1 MDPVLSSLFPVNQ
14 IGSDGFNWWIGQ
26 IESNKPGIG
35 PKESQ
40 DPKNSGRYRVRIVGQ
55 HLKDCDATPT
65 EELPWANVMM
75 PVTTPFT
82 DGGVTGATVDLRQ
95 GNWVIGFYMDPD
107 KQKPIIMGSIG
118 HTAGATLVKNLEN
131 DPNPEGTCKSFTTYF
146 DPNLNPYKHL
156 PLEEKNKSGGDKS
169 KDNSEYTK
177 VGQAGQIANA
187 VPDNQS
193 AAFYALFAENTSTN
207 PTGSKICVE
216 IANPKCGS
224 ESDLKGGL
232 KNILSEMLAANQQS
246 GGQLGSYYVSK
257 VNGELSNYIDHGR
270 KYIHK
275 AVRLLKSFLARVK
288 GEIVKL
294 IKDGVDKLVELALF
308 AETPI
313 TYSDPAPTVTTETTT
328 SFEVIGG
335 ETTDTTNFAPV
346 DELEAVGPVDPKL
359 DINPIGPVTK
369 KESRLKPVIDTIN
382 SVLDDLGCSMED
394 ITDQIAQ
401 WITDLLFN
409 FLMDAFN
416 AAACLVDTLIEG
428 ILNEI
433 LALLE
438 TLISTVLGPLQTLLS
453 VIANPIDLIGSAIN
467 QVLSLLGISCDGPG
481 TQCEKVTKECVD
493 CGSEETEDWLDKL
506 IEEIE
511 SGPSAGTSVCDD
523 AKKYPLPKETEIIF
537 VGGIF
542 DDPSPDD
549 QGIDSPVPTTSTTP
563 TSLTKSIIYS
573 CSDISV
579 VEGRPAV
586 FTITRSGNT
595 TVSSSIKYE
604 TISDSAVED
613 EDFIAPTT
621 GGTIG
626 FAPGEK
632 KKTIVYRTL
641 YDGKVE
647 GTEKFF
653 VRLTKAYT
661 PQGIKASFQD
671 KNIFQCEIQDYTI
684 ENLQPP
690 PTSPGT
696 PPVFSIPPIGS
707 SLPRPVRTSS
717 PAPSVVPI
725 VPKYKVTSDK
735 SFYFEEE
742 TITYTILTENI
753 PANTELSYTLS
764 GDIDENDIVGGELE
778 GTFTIVNNSAQVTI
792 VLANNN
798 DDTVEVFDD
807 EGNPVIEDVDDST
820 ERIIFSIDNTTASTT
835 ALIIG
840 ENTLEPYYFV
850 EADRVTVSEGETV
863 TYTITTKNV
872 ADGTILN
879 YTLSGDVT
887 RLDIVEYELTGSF
900 EINNNTA
907 EVKIII
913 AGDGELENSELLI
926 FTIDDTDASAS
937 VIILADPIPDE
948 VEEQTIVPTFFV
960 DTDKL
965 EYVEGETV
973 TYTIITTNVP
983 DGTILQY
990 SLLGDGITSQD
1001 IVGGELFGNFVVL
1014 NNRATVYVGLND
1026 DLTLE
1031 NSETLIFVINGTGAS
1046 AQVVV
1051 LGDPSEPIQT
1061 ILNVSDPCI
1070 SPPTAGKPITD
1081 GNGAI
1086 ISIPILDRGCPYKEP
1101 PRVIITGA
1109 GYGSSAIALLDND
1122 GRVSEV
1128 RVTRTGRGYV
1138 KNTSDVVGLTCVIDS
1153 YTLLSPGR
1161 GYTSEPDVY
1170 INGQLGIAKARINED
1185 GFVYSVEVLDRTK
1198 TFKDIPSIRI
1208 QGGGGFGARVL
1219 PSLNCLDKVELE
1231 RKGYAK
1237 IGTGKYID
1245 CP

>member
-26 IESNKPGIG
+26 IESNKND
-35 PKESQ
+35 
-40 DPKNSGRYRVRIVGQ
+40 DPKKSGRYRVRIVGQ

-75 PVTTPFT
+75 PVTTPFS

-95 GNWVIGFYMDPD
+95 GNWVIGFYMDAD

-131 DPNPEGTCKSFTTYF
+131 DPNPGGTCKSFTTYF
-146 DPNLNPYKHL
+146 DPKLDPYKHL
-156 PLEEKNKSGGDKS
+156 PLEEKNKSGGNTTKDTS
-169 KDNSEYTK
+169 KYTK

-187 VPDNQS
+187 VPENQT
-193 AAFYALFAENTSTN
+193 AAFYGLFAENTSTN

-224 ESDLKGGL
+224 ESDLRGGM

-275 AVRLLKSFLARVK
+275 AVRLVKSFLARVK

-294 IKDGVDKLVELALF
+294 IKSGVDKLVELALF
-308 AETPI
+308 AEAPI
-313 TYSDPAPTVTTETTT
+313 SYSDPTPTVTTQTTT

-335 ETTDTTNFAPV
+335 ETIDTTNFAPV
-346 DELEAVGPVDPKL
+346 DELEAVGPVDTKL

-369 KESRLKPVIDTIN
+369 KESRLKPVIDTVN

-394 ITDQIAQ
+394 ITDKIAQ

-416 AAACLVDTLIEG
+416 SAACLLDTLIEG

-433 LALLE
+433 LALLD

-453 VIANPIDLIGSAIN
+453 AIADPLDLIGSAIN
-467 QVLSLLGISCDGPG
+467 QVLSLLGISCDGPS

-506 IEEIE
+506 IEQLE
-511 SGPSAGTSVCDD
+511 SGPIAGTSVCDD
-523 AKKYPLPKETEIIF
+523 AQEYPDQQETEIVF

-549 QGIDSPVPTTSTTP
+549 DIDESIDSATSTVP
-563 TSLTKSIIYS
+563 TSLTKAIIYS

-586 FTITRSGNT
+586 FTITRTGNT

-604 TISDSAVED
+604 TINDTAIED

-626 FAPGEK
+626 FAPGEN

-647 GTEKFF
+647 GAEKFF
-653 VRLTKAYT
+653 VRFTKAYT
-661 PQGIKASFQD
+661 PTGIKASFQD
-671 KNIFQCEIQDYTI
+671 KNIFECQIEDYTI

-690 PTSPGT
+690 STSPGT
-696 PPVFSIPPIGS
+696 TPVFNIPPVVS
-707 SLPRPVRTSS
+707 SLSRPVITLPLASS
-717 PAPSVVPI
+717 AIPI

-735 SFYFEEE
+735 SFYFEGE
-742 TITYTILTENI
+742 TITYTILTENV
-753 PANTELSYTLS
+753 PTNTELSYTLS
-764 GDIDENDIVGGELE
+764 GDIDEDDILSGEIE
-778 GTFTIVNNSAQVTI
+778 GTFTVVDNTAQVTI

-807 EGNPVIEDVDDST
+807 EGNPLIEDVDDST
-820 ERIIFSIDNTTASTT
+820 ERIIFSIDDTTASTT
-835 ALIIG
+835 ALVIG
-840 ENTLEPYYFV
+840 ENTLDPYYFV
-850 EADRVTVSEGETV
+850 DADKTNVSEGETV

-872 ADGTILN
+872 EDGTILN
-879 YTLSGDVT
+879 YTLSGNVS

-907 EVKIII
+907 EVKLTI
-913 AGDGELENSELLI
+913 AEDGELENSELLI
-926 FTIDDTDASAS
+926 FTIDDTDASTS
-937 VIILADPIPDE
+937 VIILPDAIPQE
-948 VEEQTIVPTFFV
+948 IEEQTVAPTFFV
-960 DTDKL
+960 NTDKL
-965 EYVEGETV
+965 EYAEGETII
-973 TYTIITTNVP
+973 YTIVTTNVP
-983 DGTILQY
+983 DGTVLQY
-990 SLLGDGITSQD
+990 SLLGNGITEND
-1001 IVGGELFGNFVVL
+1001 IIGEKLFDNFVVL
-1014 NNRATVYVGLND
+1014 NNTATVYVGLND

-1031 NSETLIFVINGTGAS
+1031 NNETLIFVINGTGAS
-1046 AQVVV
+1046 AQVVIT
-1051 LGDPSEPIQT
+1051 GDLLLPTDLPPVI
-1061 ILNVSDPCI
+1061 SDPCI

-1081 GNGAI
+1081 SNGAI
-1086 ISIPILDRGCPYKEP
+1086 ISVPIIDNGCPYREP

-1109 GYGSSAIALLDND
+1109 GYGSSAIALLDNN

-1170 INGQLGIAKARINED
+1170 INGELGIARARINEN
-1185 GFVYSVEVLDRTK
+1185 GFVYSVEVVDRTK
-1198 TFKDIPSIRI
+1198 TFKEIPSIRI